1 MRVRF
6 QATKDYSSAEGRVLG
21 ALIFMG
27 LPISKA
33 IGARDN
39 SCESAKRWWLA
50 MNVADVAIGCIDVE
64 LVCPCTIVLVVH
76 ARLVTQVHSTVSE
89 PKEIL

>member
-33 IGARDN
+33 IGARGN

-50 MNVADVAIGCIDVE
+50 M
-64 LVCPCTIVLVVH
+64 
-76 ARLVTQVHSTVSE
+76 
-89 PKEIL
+89 